1 MKDNRDLAFGWLAK
15 GESDLSAANWM
26 LGGEGPFDT
35 ACFHAQQAIEKALKA
50 MLAFYS
56 QPIPRSHDLDELQR
70 LCLVVYSSSELAAL
84 DLTEA
89 TDFAVSLRYD
99 IEFWP
104 EKSTAEKAILLATR
118 VLEIIRAVM
127 GVAKHEESSEQR

>member
-1 MKDNRDLAFGWLAK
+1 MKDNRDLALGWLAK

-26 LGGEGPFDT
+26 LGGDGPFDT

-50 MLAFYS
+50 LLAFNA

-70 LCLVVYSSSELAAL
+70 LCLTVYSDPELAAL
-84 DLTEA
+84 DLAEA
-89 TDFAVSLRYD
+89 TEYAVSLRYD

-104 EKSTAEKAILLATR
+104 EKSTAEGAVTLAKR
-118 VLEIIRAVM
+118 VLEIIRVDM
-127 GVAKHEESSEQR
+127 GERI

>member
-15 GESDLSAANWM
+15 AESDLSAANWM
-26 LGGEGPFDT
+26 LGSEGPFDT
-35 ACFHAQQAIEKALKA
+35 VCFHAQQAIEKALKA
-50 MLAFYS
+50 MLAFYA

-70 LCLVVYSSSELAAL
+70 LCLVIYSNSELAAL

-104 EKSTAEKAILLATR
+104 EKSTAEKAVLLAIR

-127 GVAKHEESSEQR
+127 GAAKHEESSEQR

>member
-1 MKDNRDLAFGWLAK
+1 MKDKRDLALGWLAK
-15 GESDLSAANWM
+15 AESDLSAANWM

-50 MLAFYS
+50 LLAFNA

-70 LCLVVYSSSELAAL
+70 LCLTVYSDPELAAL
-84 DLTEA
+84 DLAEA
-89 TDFAVSLRYD
+89 TDYAVALRYD

-104 EKSTAEKAILLATR
+104 EKSTAEKAVMLAIR

-127 GVAKHEESSEQR
+127 GE